1 MGTTR
6 IEIEETDANHILLG
20 FHTLVV
26 VVFLKTPVHHESG
39 ERPHMM
45 KHVWV
50 SEWVSHMNNEGK
62 AINIL
67 NLDQSQLGSVIGNT
81 WASFVFCFFVL
92 GK

>member
-6 IEIEETDANHILLG
+6 IEIEKTDANHILLG

-26 VVFLKTPVHHESG
+26 VVVLKTPVQYERG

-50 SEWVSHMNNEGK
+50 SEWVSHMNKEWK
-62 AINIL
+62 ALNIL
-67 NLDQSQLGSVIGNT
+67 NLDQSLESPGHLLF
-81 WASFVFCFFVL
+81 FVFFCFRKVV
-92 GK
+92 